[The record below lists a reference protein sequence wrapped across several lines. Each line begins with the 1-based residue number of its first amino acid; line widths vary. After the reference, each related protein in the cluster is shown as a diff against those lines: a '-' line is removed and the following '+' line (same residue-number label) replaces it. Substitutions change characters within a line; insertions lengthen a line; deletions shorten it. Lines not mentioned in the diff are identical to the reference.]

1 MQRMVIALR
10 QPIAVSPVG
19 LPPTL
24 RPTQRI
30 LIPGNWEQF
39 ELVQKGF
46 GESKCVRLSY
56 YDGTIEIIM
65 PGLAH
70 ELFKTVIALLLEA
83 YLLDR
88 DLEFMPMGAMTQKA
102 EKIASAEADESY
114 EIGGLRLSIEVT
126 VTHGDTSKLLTYKAL
141 GIDEVWFW
149 EDGIL
154 EFYHLVEDDYT
165 CVDRSQIPELS
176 GIDRA
181 VLTNCVLMGETSRVQ
196 AMRAFR
202 SAHPL

>member
-1 MQRMVIALR
+1 MQSMVIALR
-10 QPIAVSPVG
+10 QPIAVPPVG
-19 LPPTL
+19 LPPTV

-88 DLEFMPMGAMTQKA
+88 DLEFMPMGSMTQKA

>member
-1 MQRMVIALR
+1 MVIALK
-10 QPIAVSPVG
+10 QPIAPTPVG
-19 LPPTL
+19 LPPTV

-39 ELVQKGF
+39 ELVQQGF
-46 GESKCVRLSY
+46 EQSRCVRLSY

-70 ELFKTVIALLLEA
+70 ELFKTVIALLVEA

-88 DLEFMPMGAMTQKA
+88 DLEFMPMGSMTQKV
-102 EKIASAEADESY
+102 ETIASAEADESY

-126 VTHGDTSKLLTYKAL
+126 VTSGDTSKLLTYKAL
-141 GIDEVWFW
+141 GVDEVWFW
-149 EDGIL
+149 EDGVL
-154 EFYHLVEDDYT
+154 AFYHLVEDDYI

-181 VLTNCVLMGETSRVQ
+181 VLTSCVLMGETSRVQ

>member
-1 MQRMVIALR
+1 MVTTLR
-10 QPIAVSPVG
+10 QPIAVTPVV
-19 LPPTL
+19 LPTTV
-24 RPTQRI
+24 RSTQRM

-39 ELVQKGF
+39 ELVRQGL
-46 GESKCVRLSY
+46 GQSKCVRLSY
-56 YDGTIEIIM
+56 YAGTIEIIM

-70 ELFKTVIALLLEA
+70 ELFKTVIALLVEA

-88 DLEFMPMGAMTQKA
+88 DIEFMPMGSMTQKA
-102 EKIASAEADESY
+102 ETIAAAEADESY

-126 VTHGDTSKLLTYKAL
+126 VTNGDISKLLTYKAL
-141 GIDEVWFW
+141 GVDEVWFW

-154 EFYHLVEDDYT
+154 IFYHLAGDEYT
-165 CVDRSQIPELS
+165 CVERSKIPELS

-181 VLTNCVLMGETSRVQ
+181 TLTKCVLLGETSRVQ